1 MRTSVS
7 MFLGLIIWCPSAIQQ
22 TTEEIGN
29 AIANLMHRHILGRG
43 GGGVYGNFTLRN
55 FRWKMKFGKEYRY
68 KVNRE
73 KICVFFF

>member
-29 AIANLMHRHILGRG
+29 AGAIANLMQRHILG
-43 GGGVYGNFTLRN
+43 GGGVFI
-55 FRWKMKFGKEYRY
+55 E
-68 KVNRE
+68 
-73 KICVFFF
+73 

>member
-43 GGGVYGNFTLRN
+43 GGCL
-55 FRWKMKFGKEYRY
+55 WKFHSKEFSMKNEIWKGIP
-68 KVNRE
+68 V
-73 KICVFFF
+73 

>member
-29 AIANLMHRHILGRG
+29 VIANLMHRHILGRG
-43 GGGVYGNFTLRN
+43 GCL
-55 FRWKMKFGKEYRY
+55 WKFHSKEFSMKNEIWKGIP
-68 KVNRE
+68 V
-73 KICVFFF
+73 